1 MVENL
6 SVESQTHVWRD
17 HSHLRKLQLASLQ
30 NAPRKRRNENK
41 HPKLPLAIGFLI
53 NTRYWVPTQIAIDMP
68 LKNPSMKMYKHEL
81 WETLLRVPRS
91 CFWPVSGT
99 SLCLSF
105 LCWVTCVP
113 SLAMPTLY
121 VCRCV
126 CMYIYIYTY
135 IHTYIYIYSVR
146 VYLYVFSSIS
156 HHRNSCHTMPLCMSN
171 VWWHSAGMKFTT
183 YNSQCL
189 NIYIYIHI
197 LYTSHIIRHTMTYN
211 TI

>member
-6 SVESQTHVWRD
+6 PVESQTHVWRD

-41 HPKLPLAIGFLI
+41 HPKLPLAVGFLI

-68 LKNPSMKMYKHEL
+68 LKNPSMKMYKHEM

-126 CMYIYIYTY
+126 CI
-135 IHTYIYIYSVR
+135 
-146 VYLYVFSSIS
+146 
-156 HHRNSCHTMPLCMSN
+156 C
-171 VWWHSAGMKFTT
+171 
-183 YNSQCL
+183 
-189 NIYIYIHI
+189 IYIYIHI
-197 LYTSHIIRHTMTYN
+197 YIVCVCIYMCSQVYLIIAIPATQCHFVCQMFDDTLPVWNSPRTTLNVSIYIYTYTIYITYN
-211 TI
+211 QAYNDI